1 MRGRKR
7 RSFDFG
13 NFEITKREI
22 LVSVS
27 IVAIMLL
34 IGVLNAGKIS
44 DYQLDKNEKYNKAI
58 KIESQELFEYGMRTN
73 AGNAFVYGDLKAVD
87 TVTYPEIGGE
97 YIYIEKVKERYTMHT
112 RQVAHTTT
120 MNGKTH
126 TYYTT
131 ETYWT
136 WDYAGS
142 EERICDEISFL
153 NHVFS
158 VSKIDLPGKEYIDTV
173 KESGHIRYK
182 YYGVGLNFTG
192 TIFTELADKTIADN
206 SPFYENMKID
216 ETIEYLET
224 DFAMWI
230 FWIIWMV
237 LIGVCVYSF
246 YYIDNKWLEK
256 DFVEIDV
263 AEYEIRQ
270 KMHEERLEKMKKDCN
285 GCFGAANNDC
295 LRCEEELQYESE

>member
-34 IGVLNAGKIS
+34 IGVLIAGKIS

-87 TVTYPEIGGE
+87 TVTYPGIGGE

-120 MNGKTH
+120 TNGKTH

-142 EERICDEISFL
+142 EEQICDEFAW
-153 NHVFS
+153 FS
-158 VSKIDLPGKEYIDTV
+158 NSDEYYIIHL
-173 KESGHIRYK
+173 ESGMMVNWYK
-182 YYGVGLNFTG
+182 HLGRTNTCSQKDRTIDDYYEF
-192 TIFTELADKTIADN
+192 F
-206 SPFYENMKID
+206 
-216 ETIEYLET
+216 
-224 DFAMWI
+224 
-230 FWIIWMV
+230 
-237 LIGVCVYSF
+237 
-246 YYIDNKWLEK
+246 
-256 DFVEIDV
+256 
-263 AEYEIRQ
+263 
-270 KMHEERLEKMKKDCN
+270 RLFK
-285 GCFGAANNDC
+285 
-295 LRCEEELQYESE
+295 EELDYFERRKR

>member
-34 IGVLNAGKIS
+34 IGVLIAGKIS

-87 TVTYPEIGGE
+87 TVTYPGIGGE

-120 MNGKTH
+120 TNGKTH

-142 EERICDEISFL
+142 EEQICDEISFL

-173 KESGHIRYK
+173 KESSHIRYK

-216 ETIEYLET
+216 EYG
-224 DFAMWI
+224 D
-230 FWIIWMV
+230 
-237 LIGVCVYSF
+237 G
-246 YYIDNKWLEK
+246 
-256 DFVEIDV
+256 
-263 AEYEIRQ
+263 
-270 KMHEERLEKMKKDCN
+270 H
-285 GCFGAANNDC
+285 
-295 LRCEEELQYESE
+295 

>member
-34 IGVLNAGKIS
+34 IGVLIAGKIS

-58 KIESQELFEYGMRTN
+58 KIESRELFEYGMRTN

-120 MNGKTH
+120 TNGKTH

-153 NHVFS
+153 KHVFS

-173 KESGHIRYK
+173 KESEHIRYK

-216 ETIEYLET
+216 ETVEYLET

-230 FWIIWMV
+230 FWIIWMA
-237 LIGVCVYSF
+237 LIGVSVYSF
-246 YYIDNKWLEK
+246 YYIDNKWLE
-256 DFVEIDV
+256 
-263 AEYEIRQ
+263 
-270 KMHEERLEKMKKDCN
+270 
-285 GCFGAANNDC
+285 
-295 LRCEEELQYESE
+295 

>member
-173 KESGHIRYK
+173 KESEHIRYK

-216 ETIEYLET
+216 ETVEYLET

-246 YYIDNKWLEK
+246 YYIDNKWLE
-256 DFVEIDV
+256 
-263 AEYEIRQ
+263 
-270 KMHEERLEKMKKDCN
+270 
-285 GCFGAANNDC
+285 
-295 LRCEEELQYESE
+295 

>member
-112 RQVAHTTT
+112 RQVAHTRLARKVTLDDFHHFITDQFEDT
-120 MNGKTH
+120 MV
-126 TYYTT
+126 
-131 ETYWT
+131 
-136 WDYAGS
+136 
-142 EERICDEISFL
+142 RFL
-153 NHVFS
+153 
-158 VSKIDLPGKEYIDTV
+158 KEMAQ
-173 KESGHIRYK
+173 
-182 YYGVGLNFTG
+182 
-192 TIFTELADKTIADN
+192 ELEYQIKVAPEPMKGEDN
-206 SPFYENMKID
+206 D
-216 ETIEYLET
+216 
-224 DFAMWI
+224 
-230 FWIIWMV
+230 
-237 LIGVCVYSF
+237 
-246 YYIDNKWLEK
+246 
-256 DFVEIDV
+256 
-263 AEYEIRQ
+263 
-270 KMHEERLEKMKKDCN
+270 
-285 GCFGAANNDC
+285 
-295 LRCEEELQYESE
+295 

>member
-34 IGVLNAGKIS
+34 IGVLIAGKIS

-73 AGNAFVYGDLKAVD
+73 VGNAFVYGDLKAVD

-97 YIYIEKVKERYTMHT
+97 YMYIKKVKERYTMHT
-112 RQVAHTTT
+112 RQVSHRKTV
-120 MNGKTH
+120 NGKTH

-136 WDYAGS
+136 WDYSGS
-142 EERICDEISFL
+142 EEQTCNEILFL
-153 NHVFS
+153 NHVFP
-158 VSKIDLPGKEYIDTV
+158 VSKIDLPEEEYIDTI
-173 KESGHIRYK
+173 KESSHIRYK

-216 ETIEYLET
+216 ETVEYLET
-224 DFAMWI
+224 DFAIWL
-230 FWIIWMV
+230 FWIIWIV
-237 LIGVCVYSF
+237 LIGACVYGF
-246 YYIDNKWLEK
+246 YYIDNEWLE
-256 DFVEIDV
+256 
-263 AEYEIRQ
+263 
-270 KMHEERLEKMKKDCN
+270 
-285 GCFGAANNDC
+285 
-295 LRCEEELQYESE
+295 

>member
-34 IGVLNAGKIS
+34 IGVLIAGKIS

-112 RQVAHTTT
+112 RQV
-120 MNGKTH
+120 
-126 TYYTT
+126 
-131 ETYWT
+131 
-136 WDYAGS
+136 
-142 EERICDEISFL
+142 
-153 NHVFS
+153 
-158 VSKIDLPGKEYIDTV
+158 SKIDLPGKEYIDTV
-173 KESGHIRYK
+173 KESSHIRYK

-216 ETIEYLET
+216 ETVEYLET

-246 YYIDNKWLEK
+246 YYIDNKWLE
-256 DFVEIDV
+256 
-263 AEYEIRQ
+263 
-270 KMHEERLEKMKKDCN
+270 
-285 GCFGAANNDC
+285 
-295 LRCEEELQYESE
+295 

>member
-1 MRGRKR
+1 MEKPILTIQRKPI
-7 RSFDFG
+7 G
-13 NFEITKREI
+13 HG
-22 LVSVS
+22 
-27 IVAIMLL
+27 IMLVVRN
-34 IGVLNAGKIS
+34 GYVM
-44 DYQLDKNEKYNKAI
+44 KY
-58 KIESQELFEYGMRTN
+58 
-73 AGNAFVYGDLKAVD
+73 
-87 TVTYPEIGGE
+87 
-97 YIYIEKVKERYTMHT
+97 H
-112 RQVAHTTT
+112 
-120 MNGKTH
+120 
-126 TYYTT
+126 
-131 ETYWT
+131 
-136 WDYAGS
+136 
-142 EERICDEISFL
+142 FL

-246 YYIDNKWLEK
+246 YYIDNKWLE
-256 DFVEIDV
+256 
-263 AEYEIRQ
+263 
-270 KMHEERLEKMKKDCN
+270 
-285 GCFGAANNDC
+285 
-295 LRCEEELQYESE
+295 